1 MSKSQIYPENNN
13 IHSLQIHP
21 PQLYDLQ
28 KFGGKGIKKVAR
40 SKFDKEKE
48 KENEN
53 YSEYE
58 GNNSGNNGIRSS
70 KRFAN

>member
-40 SKFDKEKE
+40 SKFDRE